1 MANNFAAFFETL
13 VAGADEYNKAK
24 VGRTALL
31 DAVYKDIKPE
41 AARIGK
47 TVDVY
52 FPDVGP
58 LQAINNG
65 QLAATSVNPN
75 YIPLVFQTR
84 AGAALQFQDFE
95 QWQTAVDL
103 AQKFFDP
110 LYKRA
115 KEYLNGQ
122 IAALITPTNF
132 NSNAPI
138 IGTVQGEVQV
148 TDQLNAWATLA
159 DQKVPLED
167 SQKLKLMVHNR
178 VYQNMLGDSKWVQ
191 ESLVS
196 AAIAKEARENAALAN
211 AFNFV
216 PVWDQQMPT
225 ASGMIIYGQVT
236 VTGGSATVTGLNT
249 VFTQQLTAGS
259 SYLVFGNDSTKTQYK
274 VSAIATDTSLTL
286 SSTFST
292 SVLASGATATTS
304 ARLITNLAGTVAC
317 STSSATVTGTNT
329 NFTSALIGQ
338 WLVFSSDATL
348 TPYQVLSVSSTT
360 SLTLVTAVVAAA
372 NGSGQTAT
380 VQSYTNLALHEYA
393 IALALRPIATPDE
406 ARNVVDVSYIDLM
419 GIPLRV
425 MVSYVH
431 IYQALFVTVDFGYAL
446 GVIRPDFGVIIQC

>member
-65 QLAATSVNPN
+65 ILTATTVNPN

-115 KEYLNGQ
+115 REYLNGQ
-122 IAALITPTNF
+122 IAALITPANF

-138 IGTVQGEVQV
+138 ISATQGEVAV
-148 TDQLNAWATLA
+148 ADQLSAWNILA
-159 DQKVPLED
+159 DQKVPLEESD
-167 SQKLKLMVHNR
+167 KLRLMVHNN
-178 VYQNMLGDSKWVQ
+178 VYRKMLGDSAWVQ

-196 AAIAKEARENAALAN
+196 AAIAAEARQSANLAH
-211 AFNFV
+211 AFNFQ
-216 PVWDQQMPT
+216 PIWDQQMPT
-225 ASGMIIYGQVT
+225 ATGTILYGQVSIT
-236 VTGGSATVTGLNT
+236 YNSTAVTGLNT
-249 VFTQQLTAGS
+249 AFTQQLTAGT
-259 SYLVFGNDSTKTQYK
+259 SYVTFGNDASKTLYQ
-274 VSAIATDTSLTL
+274 VLSIQSDTALTL
-286 SSTFST
+286 GAVISSTT
-292 SVLASGATATTS
+292 LASGSVTTS
-304 ARLITNLAGTVAC
+304 ARIQTYLSGSVTVTAGSTTVSGQTGEFTNLV
-317 STSSATVTGTNT
+317 V
-329 NFTSALIGQ
+329 GQ
-338 WLVFSSDATL
+338 WLQFAADATK
-348 TPYQVLSVSSTT
+348 TPYQISAIASGT
-360 SLTLVTAVVAAA
+360 SLTISAPYAQATDSSH
-372 NGSGQTAT
+372 GAT
-380 VQSYTNLALHEYA
+380 VLSYTSLALHEYA

-446 GVIRPDFGVIIQC
+446 GVIRPDFGVIISS